1 MTKII
6 VALTAIY
13 LLGFAF
19 FFVAEIASGP
29 VTPALSF
36 VRALVWPVYWAT
48 GWPHGVHARMD

>member
-6 VALTAIY
+6 VALTTIY

-19 FFVAEIASGP
+19 FFVVEIASGP